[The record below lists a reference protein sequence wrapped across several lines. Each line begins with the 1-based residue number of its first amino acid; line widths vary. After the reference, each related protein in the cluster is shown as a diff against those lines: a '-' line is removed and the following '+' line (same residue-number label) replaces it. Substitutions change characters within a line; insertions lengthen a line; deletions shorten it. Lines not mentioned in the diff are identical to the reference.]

1 MREPSSSAHVMDVTT
16 ECQVPRRQAGTAP
29 LRSQGPTDGGG
40 IAIPQNAD
48 EPGLRPA
55 LTRKLVELR
64 GFDPHPR
71 SRPLCEHHL
80 DG

>member
-1 MREPSSSAHVMDVTT
+1 MDVTT

-55 LTRKLVELR
+55 LTRKLVEL
-64 GFDPHPR
+64 
-71 SRPLCEHHL
+71 
-80 DG
+80 